1 MGNLSLLCLNLISSN
16 MEIKKKYLS
25 KYLHDIAIL
34 QIKEDY
40 ENRGYKVFLEKRMGK
55 FIADIVAERKDD
67 KVVLEIK
74 TGKMTADRRKKLS
87 SIADYIQER
96 GEYRFMVV
104 VATPP
109 KEKRLEIDNI
119 DQILWEYLLTEIP
132 DDIDMLSTHS
142 KVDEIIE
149 VDLDEIEIRGKTIF
163 IKGDGVLSAELQY
176 GSDGDQIR
184 GDGFKMTDT
193 YPFDFE
199 FTLEYD
205 QNGDLKI
212 IEVDKFDVDT
222 RSFYE

>member
-1 MGNLSLLCLNLISSN
+1 

-40 ENRGYKVFLEKRMGK
+40 EKQGYKVFLEKRMGK

-74 TGKMTADRRKKLS
+74 TGRMTSDRRKKLS
-87 SIADYIQER
+87 SIADYIQES

-109 KEKRLEIDNI
+109 KEKRLEIENFE
-119 DQILWEYLLTEIP
+119 QILWEHLSNDIP
-132 DDIDMLSTHS
+132 DDLNIISTHS
-142 KVDEIIE
+142 RIDQIIE
-149 VDLDEIEIRGKTIF
+149 IDLDEIEINGKSIF
-163 IKGDGVLSAELQY
+163 IKGDGVLNAELQY
-176 GSDGDQIR
+176 GSDGDQTR

-199 FTLEYD
+199 LTLEYD
-205 QNGDLKI
+205 SNGDLRI
-212 IEVDKFDVDT
+212 IEVDKFKVDT